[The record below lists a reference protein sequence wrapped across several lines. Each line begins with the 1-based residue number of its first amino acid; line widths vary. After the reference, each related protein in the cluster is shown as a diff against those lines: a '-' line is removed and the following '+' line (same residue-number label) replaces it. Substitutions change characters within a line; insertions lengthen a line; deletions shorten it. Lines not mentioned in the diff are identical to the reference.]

1 MKKVLALVLA
11 ALLAVS
17 LFACGDEPSKDNPEA
32 TAAESGTKSSGF
44 KAEDIYFEA
53 NGKKVT
59 INVKQS
65 EFIAAMAAAGFT
77 EYTTDE
83 AASCMFSGNG
93 FDVTTYFGEDFTS
106 FSFPPEACEPDNNTV
121 DEIFV
126 ATDKVTFKG
135 GIKVGAT
142 KEEVIA
148 AFGEG
153 YFMNGDD
160 CMTYNESGDAE
171 KVNSEPKLAF
181 YFEDGKVAGIDLVA
195 NLYHVIG

>member
-17 LFACGDEPSKDNPEA
+17 LFACGGSTENTKT
-32 TAAESGTKSSGF
+32 TAAPENKGTSFS
-44 KAEDIYFEA
+44 ADDIYFEA
-53 NGKKVT
+53 NGQKVT
-59 INVKQS
+59 VNVKQS
-65 EFIAAMAAAGFT
+65 EFIAAMAKAGFT
-77 EYTTDE
+77 EFETE
-83 AASCMFSGNG
+83 QAASCMFSGNG
-93 FDVTTYFGEDFTS
+93 FDVTTNFGDDFTA

-135 GIKVGAT
+135 GLKVGAT

-160 CMTYNESGDAE
+160 CMTYNQSGDAE
-171 KVNSEPKLAF
+171 KVNSEPKIAF
-181 YFEDGKVAGIDLVA
+181 YFEEGKVAGIDLVA